1 MTIKIL
7 VIRFS
12 SIGDIV
18 LTSPVVRCLHEQVM
32 GSEIHFLT
40 KKAFAGFT
48 ETNPHIYKVYSINKH
63 VSEVIPELKAEHYDY
78 IVDLHNNL
86 RSWQVI
92 AQLRKPFRSFTKL
105 NLRKW
110 LMVQFKY
117 NRLPKVHIVDRYFDA
132 AIAFGIKNDGLGL
145 DFFIPPSEKVS
156 ISGMPSTFCDGYIGM
171 VIGGKHHT
179 KIMPADRV
187 IDICRLLHLP
197 VILLGGPEDKE
208 RGEQIANAKGVNAL
222 NACGIYSLMQSASL
236 VRQATAIITNDTG
249 LMHIAAAFQK
259 PIVSVWGNTIPDFG
273 MYPYLPKG
281 RKQLVSEVKD
291 LSCRP
296 CSKIGFDKCPKGHFK
311 CMLDQDVIAIAKF
324 VNDLRRDE
332 LSKGAN

>member
-18 LTSPVVRCLHEQVM
+18 LTSPVIRCLHEQVE

-40 KKAFAGFT
+40 KKAFVGIT
-48 ETNPHIYKVYSINKH
+48 ENNPHIHKVYSINKY
-63 VSEVIPELKAEHYDY
+63 VSEITSELQAEQYDY

-92 AQLRKPFRSFTKL
+92 AKLRKPYRRFTKL

-110 LMVQFKY
+110 ILVRFKQ
-117 NRLPKVHIVDRYFDA
+117 NFLPNTHIVDRYFDA
-132 AIAFGIKNDGLGL
+132 ARAFGVKNDGLGL
-145 DFFIPPSEKVS
+145 DFFILPSEQVS
-156 ISGMPSTFCDGYIGM
+156 LNDLPSPFCNGYVGL

-179 KIMPADRV
+179 KILAAERV

-208 RGEQIANAKGVNAL
+208 RGEQIASTKGINAL
-222 NACGIYSLMQSASL
+222 NACGKYNLMQSASL
-236 VRQATAIITNDTG
+236 VRQAKAIITNDTG

-273 MYPYLPKG
+273 MYPYLPAGK
-281 RKQLVSEVKD
+281 KQFMSEVKN

-296 CSKIGFDKCPKGHFK
+296 CSKIGFEKCPKGHFK
-311 CMLDQDVIAIAKF
+311 CMLDQDVDAIAKY
-324 VNDLRRDE
+324 VN
-332 LSKGAN
+332 AHV

>member
-18 LTSPVVRCLHEQVM
+18 LTSPVVRCLHEQVK

-40 KKAFAGFT
+40 KKSFAGIT
-48 ETNPHIYKVYSINKH
+48 ENNPHIHKVYTINKQ
-63 VSEVIPELKAEHYDY
+63 VSEVISELKAEHYDY

-92 AQLRKPFRSFTKL
+92 AQLHKPFRSFTKL

-110 LMVQFKY
+110 LVVRFK
-117 NRLPKVHIVDRYFDA
+117 NNILPKTHIVDRYFDA
-132 AIAFGIKNDGLGL
+132 ARAFGIINDGLGL
-145 DFFIPPSEKVS
+145 DFFIPPSEK
-156 ISGMPSTFCDGYIGM
+156 IPLTELPAPFCDGYIGV
-171 VIGGKHHT
+171 VIGGKHKT
-179 KIMPADRV
+179 KIMPAEGV
-187 IDICRLLHLP
+187 VKICGLLHLP
-197 VILLGGPEDKE
+197 VILLGGPEDKK
-208 RGEQIANAKGVNAL
+208 RGERIANANGVNAL
-222 NACGIYSLMQSASL
+222 NACGLYSLMQSASL
-236 VRQATAIITNDTG
+236 VQQAKAIITNDTG

-273 MYPYLPKG
+273 MYPYLPDG
-281 RKQLVSEVKD
+281 RKQFMSEVNG

-296 CSKIGFDKCPKGHFK
+296 CSKIGFDKCPKDHFK
-311 CMLDQDVIAIAKF
+311 CMLDQDFHSIAVF
-324 VNDLRRDE
+324 VNDND
-332 LSKGAN
+332 

>member
-18 LTSPVVRCLHEQVM
+18 LTSPIVRCLHEQVK

-40 KKAFAGFT
+40 KKVFAGIT
-48 ETNPHIYKVYSINKH
+48 ETNPHIHKVYSINKH
-63 VSEVIPELKAEHYDY
+63 VSEVIPELKAEQFDY

-110 LMVQFKY
+110 IIVHFKQ
-117 NRLPKVHIVDRYFDA
+117 NILPKTHIVDRYFDA
-132 AIAFGIKNDGLGL
+132 ARAFGIKNDGLGL
-145 DFFIPPSEKVS
+145 DFFIPPADNVS
-156 ISGMPSTFCDGYIGM
+156 LATLPSPFCEGYVGV
-171 VIGGKHHT
+171 VIGGKHNT
-179 KIMPADRV
+179 KILPAERA
-187 IDICRLLHLP
+187 IEMCRLIHLP
-197 VILLGGPEDKE
+197 VILLGGPEDKV
-208 RGEQIANAKGVNAL
+208 RGEQIARADGIKAYNG
-222 NACGIYSLMQSASL
+222 CGLYNLMQSASL
-236 VRQATAIITNDTG
+236 VRQAKAIITNDTG
-249 LMHIAAAFQK
+249 LMHIAAAYQK
-259 PIVSVWGNTIPDFG
+259 PIVSIWGNTIPDFG
-273 MYPYLPKG
+273 MYPYLPAGK
-281 RKQLVSEVKD
+281 KQLVSEVKG

-311 CMLDQDVIAIAKF
+311 CMLDQDVNVIAEF
-324 VNDLRRDE
+324 VN
-332 LSKGAN
+332 GV